1 MRFNYKEDLSRKYIQ
16 KNKEEGSHS
25 NMKRNNLQVNWP
37 NKDNHQQGERIQTP
51 VLVKRLGYQLTIFST
66 KHGTSHSPRHPTKW
80 CLPHTGAY
88 RAKFIDAVFSSYW
101 WLGRPYC
108 FQPRYY
114 DSSSIFSCWREFFFY
129 YWCRFRL
136 RIPSHKSALGLLGCP
151 ASFVHAFVDEI
162 WKTISNL
169 EFRRL
174 DLKTIFWIFVRRSI
188 AALVKTD
195 RFLFS

>member
-66 KHGTSHSPRHPTKW
+66 KHGTSHSPRHPTKC

-88 RAKFIDAVFSSYW
+88 RAKFIDAVAFLPIDDWGGHIASSLVTTTHRQFS
-101 WLGRPYC
+101 LAGE
-108 FQPRYY
+108 Q
-114 DSSSIFSCWREFFFY
+114 SSFTG
-129 YWCRFRL
+129 
-136 RIPSHKSALGLLGCP
+136 AG
-151 ASFVHAFVDEI
+151 
-162 WKTISNL
+162 
-169 EFRRL
+169 
-174 DLKTIFWIFVRRSI
+174 
-188 AALVKTD
+188 
-195 RFLFS
+195 